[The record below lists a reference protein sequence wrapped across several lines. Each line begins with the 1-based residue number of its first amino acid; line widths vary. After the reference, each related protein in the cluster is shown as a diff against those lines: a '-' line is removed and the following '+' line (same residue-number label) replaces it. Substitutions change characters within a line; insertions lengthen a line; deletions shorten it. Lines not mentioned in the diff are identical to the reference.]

1 MISLKAAVF
10 SCLALSPLAING
22 SACKPKSTDLTTV
35 LPSTLPTSAPVSQS
49 SGFTTEL
56 SFDVTTLSDAITTTI
71 SSSPETVSSEAPSTT
86 STAPCPR
93 WTQIIPSPSGKVCG
107 QSVSRGNLDS
117 SPLYIQSSLSM
128 AGLTGCA
135 KFCGDDEECVSF
147 YAEDYVPGPGAPTFK
162 ICFLFRGY
170 AKDIPF
176 GPGNGQP
183 NYYEQGCFA
192 CDRDE
197 PVGT

>member
-22 SACKPKSTDLTTV
+22 SACKPRSTDLTTV
-35 LPSTLPTSAPVSQS
+35 LPSTLPASSAISQS
-49 SGFTTEL
+49 S
-56 SFDVTTLSDAITTTI
+56 DVVSLSDAITTTI
-71 SSSPETVSSEAPSTT
+71 SSSPETTSSEAPSTT

-93 WTQIIPSPSGKVCG
+93 WTQIIPAPDGKVCG
-107 QSVSRGNLDS
+107 KSVSRGTLDS
-117 SPLYIQSSLSM
+117 SPLYLPGAPLSTT
-128 AGLTGCA
+128 GLTGCA
-135 KFCGDDEECVSF
+135 KFCGDNRECVSF
-147 YAEDYVPGPGAPTFK
+147 YAQDYVPGPGAPTYK
-162 ICFLFRGY
+162 ICFMFKGY

-176 GPGNGQP
+176 GEGNGQP

-197 PVGT
+197 PL